1 MTEFKHQVY
10 SYLNTVT
17 STEHAKLNSFKM
29 CILYFSYRI
38 YMLIYIMQIR
48 LKLDEESKSD
58 SNQHIFIK

>member
-10 SYLNTVT
+10 SYLNTAI

-29 CILYFSYRI
+29 CTVHFSYRI

-48 LKLDEESKSD
+48 LNLDESKSD